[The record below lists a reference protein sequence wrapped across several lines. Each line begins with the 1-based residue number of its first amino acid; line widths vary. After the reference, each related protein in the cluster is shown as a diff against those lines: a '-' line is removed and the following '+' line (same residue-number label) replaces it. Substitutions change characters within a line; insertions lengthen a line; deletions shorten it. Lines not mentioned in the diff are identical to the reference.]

1 MNKNNIRD
9 KGQSLIEVLIY
20 TAIFG
25 AVAASLMT
33 IVWGITKIHFNTMAN
48 NEVDSNLRYAMNLIS
63 NKIRSASSVESATDS
78 TLVLKMPNNTT
89 SIFSVSAGV
98 LYLQE
103 GSSDPVAVISD
114 RVVVSSLAFEKIDM
128 AGAKGGARVTMTLN
142 YVPKEGGPSNLKK
155 TLISALTRSATAISF
170 SEDIVPGQDNSYS
183 VGSASYNW
191 KNGYFSGDV
200 TVDGTISGTTYCIS
214 SDCKTAWPSGGGGT
228 VTGTGTTNKVAKW
241 TSSTALGNSI
251 IYDDGTKIGINTTS
265 PGRLL
270 DVDGSDLDDTYAF
283 RVTSYDEKLAEFVG
297 KNDLRGMVSI
307 RGGAYGDYARL
318 DMTQK
323 DGGNGVAG
331 GIIVGHGVG
340 GAGPTT
346 DGFNIYSTKTGSGT
360 AGPITFNIDRGDG
373 ALVEKARITSSGDV
387 GIGTTAPNYPLHIHS
402 TDTGTDRRIQLS
414 DATSGSATTDGLQL
428 IKSTDQSAWLW
439 NYENTAMHFGT
450 NGAESLTLLSGG
462 NVGVGT
468 NDPGAKLEVANTAD
482 ELLRLTRATAT
493 YPTKFKV
500 GTDSAFVINSG
511 NSDVLAIKSGKVGIG
526 VMSPTSTLTVA
537 GTVESTAG
545 GFRFPDGTTQTT
557 AASGSSA
564 WTTSGNDIYS
574 ANSGNVGI
582 GATSPGSKLTVDG
595 IAEVYQNIY
604 VRGALGTTTKQFR
617 IHNNNSDIYLDYHG
631 GSVYWRDNASA
642 YKLTIEDST
651 GNIGIGTVSPGYK
664 LDVVGDMN
672 YSGALREDGVE
683 IFSGM
688 IAMFDSACPTGWT
701 RFTAL
706 DGRIMRGAA
715 TYGTTGGS
723 DTHTHGIATYNTSS
737 GNQSANHNH
746 SYSDTTGNASVGHT
760 HDVSGT
766 TGTDNPNHY
775 HSYLKPS
782 SGTSTNTAGVTA
794 SHTHSF
800 SDTSSNQSVTHTHDF
815 SGTTAGVSVDH
826 SHAYTKSPNITDSG
840 STLPAY
846 LEMVVCKKNA
856 GADVAE
862 WTLAKKKYEPA
873 TLVSLDSE
881 NAKTVKASDK
891 AYDSAIAG
899 IVSTEPGWIL
909 GREATQKVLLA
920 LSGQVPLNV
929 SSLNGAIKIGDPIT
943 SSEVAGF
950 GMKAI
955 DAGPM
960 VAKAMEDFNPD
971 NLSQIIPCPKG
982 TPVGVACGK
991 IMVLINVSWYGGDRS
1006 QTLIG
1011 NLVEKVKSALAS
1023 LGIWVENQIVKVK
1036 ELVAEK
1042 IFSHKVRV
1050 EQLEMVDKQT
1060 NELYCTW
1067 IENGEWKKRIGEC
1080 E

>member
-1 MNKNNIRD
+1 MEI
-9 KGQSLIEVLIY
+9 LIY
-20 TAIFG
+20 VAIFG
-25 AVAASLMT
+25 TVAASLIG
-33 IVWGITKIHFNTMAN
+33 IVWNVTKIHSYQLAS

-63 NKIRSASSVESATDS
+63 DKIRGASSVESASGS
-78 TLVLKMPNNTT
+78 TLVLKMPNNTNT
-89 SIFSVSAGV
+89 TFSVTEGV

-114 RVVVSSLAFEKIDM
+114 RVSVGSLTFEKIDM
-128 AGAKGGARVTMTLN
+128 AGAKGGARVNMTLN
-142 YVPKEGGPSNLKK
+142 YVPKEGDSPNLQK

-191 KNGYFSGDV
+191 KNGYFSGDL
-200 TVDGTISGTTYCIS
+200 TVDGTISGTTFCIS

-228 VTGTGTTNKVAKW
+228 VTGSGTTNKIAKW
-241 TSSTALGNSI
+241 TSSTVLGDSI
-251 IYDDGTKIGINTTS
+251 IYDDGTKVGINTTS
-265 PGRLL
+265 PARLL
-270 DVDGSDLDDTYAF
+270 DVDGSNLDDIYAF

-307 RGGAYGDYARL
+307 RGGGGGDYARL
-318 DMTQK
+318 DMAQK

-360 AGPITFNIDRGDG
+360 TGPITFNFDRGDG
-373 ALVEKARITSSGDV
+373 ALVEKARITSSGRL
-387 GIGTTAPNYPLHIHS
+387 GIGTETPGYQLHI
-402 TDTGTDRRIQLS
+402 S
-414 DATSGSATTDGLQL
+414 DADTPYFSIEDTTNHTIASIAVDDSIGY
-428 IKSTDQSAWLW
+428 I
-439 NYENTAMHFGT
+439 GT
-450 NGAESLTLLSGG
+450 NSNHDLRFRTYWNDRMTILKGG
-462 NVGVGT
+462 NVGIGKT
-468 NDPGAKLEVANTAD
+468 DPAAKLEVYDSND
-482 ELLRLTRATAT
+482 EVLRLTRETAS

-526 VMSPTSTLTVA
+526 LTSPTSTLTVA
-537 GTVESTAG
+537 GTIESTTG
-545 GFRFPDGTTQTT
+545 GFKFPDGTTQTT

-564 WTTSGNDIYS
+564 WTTSGNDIYNS
-574 ANSGNVGI
+574 NSGNVGI
-582 GATSPGSKLTVDG
+582 GTTSPGNKLTVG
-595 IAEVYQNIY
+595 GTVEVYQNNY
-604 VRGALGTTTKQFR
+604 VRGALGSTTKQLR
-617 IHNNNSDIYLDYHG
+617 IHNNNSDTYLDYHG
-631 GSVYWRDNASA
+631 GSVYWRDEGSA
-642 YKLTIEDST
+642 YNLTIEDST
-651 GNIGIGTVSPGYK
+651 GNIGIGKTSPGYK
-664 LDVVGDMN
+664 LDVSGDVN

-683 IFSGM
+683 ILSGM
-688 IAMFDSACPTGWT
+688 IAMFDTACPTGWT

-706 DGRIMRGAA
+706 DGRFVRGAA

-723 DTHTHGIATYNTSS
+723 DTHSHGISTYTTAS

-746 SYSDTTGNASVGHT
+746 SYNDTTGNASVGHT

-800 SDTSSNQSVTHTHDF
+800 SDTSSNQSVTHTHSF

-826 SHAYTKSPNITDSG
+826 SHNYTKSPGDTDSG

-862 WTLAKKKYEPA
+862 WTLSKEKYEPA
-873 TLVSLDSE
+873 TLVSLDSSA
-881 NAKTVKASDK
+881 AKTVKASDK
-891 AYDSAIAG
+891 AYDSSIAG

-909 GREATQKVLLA
+909 GRETSQKTLLA
-920 LSGQVPLNV
+920 LSGQVPLKV
-929 SSLNGAIKIGDPIT
+929 STMNGLIKIGDSIT
-943 SSEVAGF
+943 SSEIAGF

-955 DAGPM
+955 DAGPV
-960 VAKAMEDFNPD
+960 VAKAMEDFDPN

-982 TPVGVACGK
+982 TPAEVTCGK
-991 IMVLINVSWYGGDRS
+991 IMVLVNVSWYNGDSS
-1006 QTLIG
+1006 QSLIG
-1011 NLVEKVKSALAS
+1011 NLVGKVKSALAS

-1060 NELYCTW
+1060 NEVYCTW
-1067 IENGEWKKRIGEC
+1067 IENGEWMKNKGEC
-1080 E
+1080 K